1 MTKVIIVKSIGEYIR
16 EKRKELKLTTLEL
29 AKYSGVSQGHI
40 TLIENGKRVPS
51 FPIMVKLV
59 QTPQVN
65 RESFLYDTG
74 YPETNIEPA
83 CRGFRQRVP
92 LLSWVKAGD

>member
-65 RESFLYDTG
+65 RESF
-74 YPETNIEPA
+74 
-83 CRGFRQRVP
+83 
-92 LLSWVKAGD
+92 